1 MSRLRQLLSEKPLVA
16 AYVAAAVTALAAV
29 AHPTYDKIDR
39 IARTLDGELLTVSQ
53 AAYLDESADKAMHD
67 LAFLASRLKTAD
79 QIDDAAA
86 FRAEMQEVSDRLHR
100 VHYPMAE
107 GKTRRSP
114 DPLAV
119 YADQLQAKGVA
130 LQSAIFM
137 VRSWEHA
144 TRIGSTAEAEEARE
158 VALRVLDEKLGPTGA
173 LLSDGTN
180 PDSISVAYMNP

>member
-1 MSRLRQLLSEKPLVA
+1 MSRLRQFLSDKPLLAASVA
-16 AYVAAAVTALAAV
+16 VAVTALAAM
-29 AHPTYDKIDR
+29 AQPAYDKIDR
-39 IARTLDGELLTVSQ
+39 VARTLDGELLTVSQ

-67 LAFLASRLKTAD
+67 LALLARRLKGAD

-86 FRAEMQEVSDRLHR
+86 FRAEMQEVSNRLHR

-107 GKTRRSP
+107 GKTQRSP

-119 YADQLQAKGVA
+119 YADQIQAKGVA

-137 VRSWEHA
+137 VRSWEYA
-144 TRIGSTAEAEEARE
+144 TRTGDQAEAASSRE
-158 VALRVLDEKLGPTGA
+158 VALRVLDGKLEPTGA
-173 LLSDGTN
+173 LLFDGTN